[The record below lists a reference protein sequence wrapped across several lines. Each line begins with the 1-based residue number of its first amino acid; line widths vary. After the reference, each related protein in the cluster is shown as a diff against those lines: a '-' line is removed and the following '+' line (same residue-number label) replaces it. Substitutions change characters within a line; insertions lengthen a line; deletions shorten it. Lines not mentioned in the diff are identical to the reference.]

1 MDNNEIILDVKLNT
15 ASVKADAAAIA
26 LTFLGVKKSVQTMA
40 EVLSGAFAVKG
51 YSGYLTAVKKFG
63 KDLGDE
69 LLGLQF
75 RFGKLKAAIINAAE
89 PVARVFVPLLNQGLL
104 AMARFLNGLGKVLTA
119 LLGGADGYGSMAESS
134 NEAADAQV
142 VLAKATTASGKAAK
156 RSLAAFDELNRLTS
170 STGGGGSASGQV
182 SSLLPER
189 VNDTLSPQLQAIVDR
204 VRQIIEP
211 LRAIDFTGAVMAF
224 GQLKAALTPFVQS
237 LFAGLKWAYDSLFV
251 PLVRWTSENLLPA
264 FLNLLSN
271 GVRVLSSVLTAFK
284 PMGQWL
290 WDSFLKPIAQWTG
303 GIIVD
308 VLKWLGQELQ
318 RIGNWVNENSPA
330 VKSFFQTLSQ
340 WTGGVVTNV
349 LQWIGQRLQGI
360 GSWVKENSSAVR
372 TFLLTL
378 AQWTGGMIVNVLQ
391 WLGQGLQGIANC
403 VKENG
408 PAIKAFFQNLSQWTG
423 GVITNVLQWLGQS
436 LQGIG
441 NWVKENSTVIKAFF
455 QTLGQWTGG
464 VILSVLQ
471 WLNQRLQSIGNWVKE
486 NSPAIKSF
494 FQTLGQWAGSTILS
508 ALQWLTQKLQNVS
521 SWMKENTSLVKGIV
535 TVVAS
540 VAAAIALVNSGLGQW
555 NTLGIKG
562 ISAATSLGS
571 SMSMLKTPISLAATA
586 VTGMITAVSQ
596 LIKNWDW
603 LKTSASNAW
612 TSIRAVWAG
621 ASAWLEKNLLTPMKS
636 GFKNTVNGIIGFVN
650 GMIRGVVS
658 GINAV
663 IRAINKINVTIPH
676 WIPVLGGKRL
686 GFQLQTF
693 TPPTIPYLAQGA
705 VLPANRPFLA
715 VVGDQK
721 QGTNVEAP
729 LATIQEAVA
738 SVLAQQPGT
747 ETVVNVQ
754 FTGELAQLAR
764 LLKPVIDTETR
775 RRGGSVIKEAFG

>member
-15 ASVKADAAAIA
+15 ASVKADAAALG

-40 EVLSGAFAVKG
+40 EAISGAFTVKG
-51 YSGYLTAVKKFG
+51 YAGYLTAVKKFG
-63 KDLGDE
+63 KELGDE
-69 LLGLQF
+69 LLCLQF
-75 RFGKLKAAIINAAE
+75 NFGKLKTAIVNAAE

-104 AMARFLNGLGKVLTA
+104 AMARFLNGLGRVLTA
-119 LLGGADGYGSMAESS
+119 LLWGADGYGSMAENS
-134 NEAADAQV
+134 NKAADAQV

-170 STGGGGSASGQV
+170 STSGSGSGNGQIA
-182 SSLLPER
+182 SLLPEK
-189 VNDTLSPQLQAIVDR
+189 VNDTLSPQLQVIVDR
-204 VRQIIEP
+204 VRQIIQP
-211 LRAIDFTGAVMAF
+211 LQAIDFTGAVAAF

-237 LFAGLKWAYDSLFV
+237 LFAGLKWAYDNLFV
-251 PLVRWTSENLLPA
+251 PLARWTSENLLPA

-271 GVRVLSSVLTAFK
+271 GVRVLSSVLTALK

-290 WDSFLKPIAQWTG
+290 WDSFLKPMAQWTG

-318 RIGNWVNENSPA
+318 KIGNWVKENSPG
-330 VKSFFQTLSQ
+330 VKSFFQTLGQ
-340 WTGGVVTNV
+340 WTGGVVANV

-372 TFLLTL
+372 SFLLTL

-408 PAIKAFFQNLSQWTG
+408 PAIKAFFQTLSQWTG
-423 GVITNVLQWLGQS
+423 GVITGVLQLLGQC
-436 LQGIG
+436 LKNIG
-441 NWVKENSTVIKAFF
+441 NWVNENSPAIKSFF

-464 VILSVLQ
+464 VITGVLQ
-471 WLNQRLQSIGNWVKE
+471 LLSECLKGIGNWVKE

-494 FQTLGQWAGSTILS
+494 FQTLGQWAGSTILN
-508 ALQWLTQKLQNVS
+508 ALQWLTQRLQSVS
-521 SWMKENTSLVKGIV
+521 NWMKENTSLVKGIV

-540 VAAAIALVNSGLGQW
+540 AAAAIALVNSGVGQW
-555 NTLGIKG
+555 NTLGLKG
-562 ISAATSLGS
+562 ISTATSLGGA
-571 SMSMLKTPISLAATA
+571 MTLLKNPISVAATA
-586 VTGMITAVSQ
+586 VTGMITVVSQ

-612 TSIRAVWAG
+612 AGIRSVWAG

-636 GFKNTVNGIIGFVN
+636 GFKNTVNGIIGFIN

-663 IRAINKINVTIPH
+663 IRAINKINVTIPN
-676 WIPVLGGKRL
+676 WIPVLGGKKL